1 MAQIADPWDPAAFG
15 LTPAQPATLPPSVIA
30 TPSAGDGD
38 PWAPEKFGLAPAAQT
53 SPSQSAAQLP
63 APAKPDGVVLNV
75 AAGANQ
81 GLASL
86 LGAPMEASNAI
97 RNLAV
102 RGINAV
108 AGTSIPLTDT
118 IGGASDVK
126 RAFGTIG
133 ANPDDVAATTPLQQA
148 VRSGAE
154 GATMALAPEA
164 GGAALIGTGLAS
176 AARVAPA
183 VERLGAITPGNVAT
197 GAASGIGSEVAS
209 SAAPDQWK
217 PVAGALGGLAGGG
230 LAALPAAGYQSA
242 RNALSGIAAGM
253 GMGPRNALLD
263 TAGIPI
269 ADRAGNALAVTNA
282 QAQAA
287 WAKIAGAA
295 SDPDTV
301 RQALATPTITTL
313 PQSPATTYQVT
324 ADQGLGSLERGI
336 SQRDPAPF
344 IDIRN
349 QQNAARVGA
358 LNSLT
363 PDTANPADIGA
374 AFRQQLTTSDATH
387 QAAIDQARSGL
398 DAAMG
403 HLGGSTQGSDVASAQ
418 QQYGQQLRGQLD
430 AANQAAKARESAL
443 WNAVDPDGTLTVDAS
458 PIQVAAQQVLRQ
470 HGQFATPLSG
480 PENDILNLGVNAP
493 QPMRFSD
500 VKDYRSQITDA
511 ISQARQAGDNQTVR
525 RLSQVL
531 DGVHGALDGAVADKA
546 ASDAAAVQAGTM
558 TPEQTMLHNLNQ
570 WAEAQRAGTAEAA
583 VGAGVSYGQGAGAAA
598 GGGASSDVG
607 SLRTAGQAGRQA
619 GYSPGNPSLPGQV
632 QPVTP
637 FDADAAARYA
647 AARQATAD
655 RNATFTNAPGV
666 GPVLAPGR
674 WSGEFKMPDSQVL
687 SALTSGAGS
696 AERVRSYLAAGGDAD
711 ALAGGLAF
719 DLRRAAQNPDGT
731 LDPSKLA
738 AWQKTRSETL
748 SALPDLQQRLGTAAG
763 AQDALD
769 QATAAQTANTQAFQ
783 SSAAGKF
790 LGDADPVGQVG
801 AILGSNTPQSQ
812 MRQLAQAT
820 SNDPAARAGL
830 QRAVVEHI
838 LTNMQG
844 DKQAGQTGTTQL
856 YGAQLQK
863 FVRQK
868 GAALGEVM
876 TPGQM
881 QVLRDISA
889 DIQKSDQSVGGNV
902 LGGGSQTTQN
912 AAAMNGTS
920 VGGTLLDHVRQHGIE
935 TLLGS
940 GTGAAIGGSAGG
952 ALFGVPGAMVGG
964 SIGGGVGTLAGKV
977 ASSLKAANISTVDG
991 LVKEAMLNPAL
1002 ARTLL
1007 SRVTPQT
1014 TPNVGQ
1020 ALAATLRRS
1029 TATGA
1034 IAGAGQADRS
1044 GKRLPAPTYPTLPLN
1059 ALSGA
1064 EPTRSTPLVNAM
1076 SGAR

>member
-1 MAQIADPWDPAAFG
+1 MGQPVDPWDPAAFG
-15 LTPAQPATLPPSVIA
+15 LTPAQPAALPPSVIA
-30 TPSAGDGD
+30 PPAAGDDD
-38 PWAPEKFGLAPAAQT
+38 PWAPEKFGLRPAQPVAASQPAIQ
-53 SPSQSAAQLP
+53 PSVA
-63 APAKPDGVVLNV
+63 AKPDGVVLNA

-108 AGTSIPLTDT
+108 AGTAIPLTDT
-118 IGGASDVK
+118 IGGAADVK
-126 RAFGTIG
+126 RAFGVIG
-133 ANPDDVAATTPLQQA
+133 ADPDDVAATTPLQQA

-176 AARVAPA
+176 AARVAPV
-183 VERLGAITPGNVAT
+183 VERLGAITPGNVTT
-197 GAASGIGSEVAS
+197 GAVSGIGSELAS
-209 SAAPDQWK
+209 NAAPDQWK

-230 LAALPAAGYQSA
+230 LAALPAAGYQA
-242 RNALSGIAAGM
+242 TRNALSSLASDM
-253 GMGPRNALLD
+253 GLGPRNALLD
-263 TAGIPI
+263 TAGVPI
-269 ADRAGNALAVTNA
+269 ANTAGNALRVTVP

-287 WAKIAGAA
+287 GAKLAGAA
-295 SDPDTV
+295 SDPDAV
-301 RQALATPTITTL
+301 RNALATPTVTSL

-324 ADQGLGSLERGI
+324 GDQGLGSLERGI

-349 QQNAARVGA
+349 QQNAARVEA
-358 LNSLT
+358 LSNLT
-363 PDTANPADIGA
+363 PDTANPADVGA
-374 AFRQQLTTSDATH
+374 AFRQQLATSDATH

-398 DAAMG
+398 DAAMDR
-403 HLGGSTQGSDVASAQ
+403 LGGGAQGSDAASAQ
-418 QQYGQQLRGQLD
+418 QQYGQQLRAQLD
-430 AANQAAKARESAL
+430 TANQAAKARETSL
-443 WNAVDPDGTLTVDAS
+443 WSAVDPDGTLTVDAS
-458 PIQVAAQQVLRQ
+458 PIQAAAQQVLGQ
-470 HGQFATPLSG
+470 HGQFASPLSG

-531 DGVHGALDGAVADKA
+531 DGVHGALDGAVADRA
-546 ASDAAAVQAGTM
+546 ASDAAAVQAGTAE
-558 TPEQTMLHNLNQ
+558 PNQTIIDRLNR
-570 WAEAQRAGTAEAA
+570 WADAQRDAAASGQATGTGGSGGS
-583 VGAGVSYGQGAGAAA
+583 VIVPPA

-607 SLRTAGQAGRQA
+607 SLRTAGQAGGGSRGIA
-619 GYSPGNPSLPGQV
+619 GDPSLPGQA
-632 QPVTP
+632 QPVIP

-647 AARQATAD
+647 AARQATAG

-711 ALAGGLAF
+711 TLAGGLAF

-738 AWQKTRSETL
+738 AWQKARSETL

-790 LGDADPVGQVG
+790 LGDADPVRQVG

-820 SNDPAARAGL
+820 SNDQAARAGL

-838 LTNMQG
+838 LTNMRG

-856 YGAQLQK
+856 YGTQLQK

-881 QVLRDISA
+881 QVLRDVSA
-889 DIQKSDQSVGGNV
+889 DIQRSDQSIGGNV

-912 AAAMNGTS
+912 AAAMNGAS

-1014 TPNVGQ
+1014 TANVGQ

-1034 IAGAGQADRS
+1034 VAGAGQADGPGPRS
-1044 GKRLPAPTYPTLPLN
+1044 VAPISVSPFVN
-1059 ALSGA
+1059 ALSG
-1064 EPTRSTPLVNAM
+1064 L
-1076 SGAR
+1076 GAR